1 MARKRLITVEEA
13 ILVHLLGYRR
23 YFGEGTVPIEMSQAG
38 ISQAI
43 GIRRSHV
50 SSSLDTAKEKGN
62 VDEGLAHVRGE
73 ARRRKCYSL
82 TEKGMALAKEVEER
96 VERAVVSAALL
107 NGEVFEGSLGELA
120 ASDIARPLVWMALK
134 TVDGVLALPTTE
146 PEGKGISLSKVP
158 VVMPFLGRM
167 EEQKA
172 IKEFF
177 EREGKVLVIKG
188 MPGIGKTALAAEVSG
203 SVGASIFWFSIG
215 DWSSPRNTASHLGAH
230 LQSLGSDR
238 LKRYVDARERP
249 DLADL
254 RDILMELDVRLT
266 IILDDCQN
274 ASASMGSLLR
284 TLISV
289 CEANEHLDLILVGR
303 GFPGIFDLK
312 HRTGHVCLNLELEGL
327 DTDASFQMLKNR
339 GIVGHKAETMVK
351 RSGGHP
357 LFLTLIASDEDGEDA
372 EEMSTLISRE
382 IQDSLTARERE
393 MLYALSVFREPVA
406 TDAIAKDEEGVN
418 VLEGL
423 KDRSIVTHDGRWQMH
438 SLLKDFFYG
447 HQGRVDREMRHEMA
461 AEYYGA
467 YASTSRESIEE
478 AYHLFMARDAE
489 SAMLRIATEGD
500 GWLRKGYQDEFLQLC
515 TLIPEGWESPVELFE
530 VLMLKAMV
538 LKQVGEWDSAERVL
552 ERCLDICGGPND
564 AARRARTLLVTG
576 AIHYRRGE
584 LSGALELFEEAKG
597 LIRDDDELMAELQN
611 SIGVVNWRLGR
622 LDAARTAYYIDLKI
636 SDEKGDLAG
645 IARSL
650 NNLGIL
656 DWQEGRSDAALERYA
671 RALEAAQRVPDKRLV
686 AMLYSNIADAYKS
699 KGESSEAKRFYE
711 RCLELSEDLRFNWQ
725 IAEAFRGLADIV
737 EDRRDEYLKKAL
749 RMFERLGAKEDAK
762 AVKVMMR

>member
-62 VDEGLAHVRGE
+62 VDERLAHVKGE

-82 TEKGMALAKEVEER
+82 TERGMVLARETEECVEG
-96 VERAVVSAALL
+96 AVVSATLQ
-107 NGEVFEGSLGELA
+107 NGEVFEGGLGELA
-120 ASDIARPLVWMALK
+120 AFDNSRPLVWMALK
-134 TVDGVLALPTTE
+134 TVDGVLALPVTE
-146 PEGKGISLSKVP
+146 PEGKGLSFSKVP
-158 VVMPFLGRM
+158 IVMPFLGRM

-177 EREGKVLVIKG
+177 EHDGKILVIKG
-188 MPGIGKTALAAEVSG
+188 MPGIGKTALAAKVSE

-215 DWSSPRNTASHLGAH
+215 EWSSPRNTASHLGSH
-230 LQSLGSDR
+230 LQPLGSDR

-274 ASASMGSLLR
+274 ASPSMGSMLK

-289 CEANEHLDLILVGR
+289 CEVNEHLDLILVGR
-303 GFPGIFDLK
+303 SIPGILDLK
-312 HRTGHVCLNLELEGL
+312 HRTSHVCLNMELEGL
-327 DTDASFQMLKNR
+327 DTDASFRMLKNR
-339 GIVGHKAETMVK
+339 GIVGHKAETIMK

-357 LFLTLIASDEDGEDA
+357 LFLALIASDEGEEDA

-382 IQDSLTARERE
+382 IQDSLTAQERE

-406 TDAIAKDEEGVN
+406 TDALAKDEDDVR

-423 KDRSIVTHDGRWQMH
+423 KERSIVTHDGRWQMH

-447 HQGRVDREMRHEMA
+447 YQGRVDRETRHEMA
-461 AEYYGA
+461 AEYYGT

-489 SAMLRIATEGD
+489 SAMLRIATEGE
-500 GWLRKGYQDEFLQLC
+500 GWLRKGHQDEFLQLC
-515 TLIPEGWESPVELFE
+515 TLIPEGWENPEELFE

-552 ERCLDICGGPND
+552 ERCLDICGGLD
-564 AARRARTLLVTG
+564 ALRARTLLVTG
-576 AIHYRRGE
+576 AIRYRRGE

-597 LIRDDDELMAELQN
+597 LISDNELMAELQN

-622 LDAARTAYYIDLKI
+622 PDEARTAYDIDLKI

-671 RALEAAQRVPDKRLV
+671 RALEAAQRIPDRRLV

-699 KGESSEAKRFYE
+699 KGESTEAKRFYE

-749 RMFERLGAKEDAK
+749 QMFERLGAKEDAK